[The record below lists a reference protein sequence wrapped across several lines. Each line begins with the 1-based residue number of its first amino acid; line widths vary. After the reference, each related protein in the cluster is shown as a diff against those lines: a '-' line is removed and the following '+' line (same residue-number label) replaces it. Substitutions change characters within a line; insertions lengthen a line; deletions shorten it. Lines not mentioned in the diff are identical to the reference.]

1 MGDTMSEQQ
10 QNQGESQDK
19 KVEQAEENKSPQPK
33 ESKLQKAAEKDDK
46 DDKADKPTDDD
57 IEAKIREAVARERKK
72 AIEET
77 KAALKAEAEEKE
89 RLAKMAAEDRLKA
102 EKEKAE
108 KESAAAKA
116 EATAASRKLELYRML
131 TTSGAQPAAD
141 TALPMIEQAFS
152 AALEAGASDAAA
164 AMKEVRKSM
173 PFLFKQAADDK
184 APDKKPMP
192 DPQASTTTIQSQ
204 SSSTAV
210 KKPAAPDPKT
220 AKLDD
225 YYKYFEQT
233 KAAS

>member
-1 MGDTMSEQQ
+1 MSEQQ
-10 QNQGESQDK
+10 QSESQDK
-19 KVEQAEENKSPQPK
+19 KVEPTDETKSQQPK
-33 ESKLQKAAEKDDK
+33 ESKLQKQAADK

-173 PFLFKQAADDK
+173 PFLFKQAAEDK

-204 SSSTAV
+204 TSSTAA
-210 KKPAAPDPKT
+210 KRPTAPDPKT

-225 YYKYFEQT
+225 YFKYFEQT

>member
-19 KVEQAEENKSPQPK
+19 KVEPAEETKSQQPK
-33 ESKLQKAAEKDDK
+33 ESKLPKQAADK

-116 EATAASRKLELYRML
+116 EATAAARKLELYRML

-141 TALPMIEQAFS
+141 TALPMIEQAF
-152 AALEAGASDAAA
+152 AAAIDGGADAAA

-173 PFLFKQAADDK
+173 PFLFKQAAEDK

-204 SSSTAV
+204 TSSTAA
-210 KKPAAPDPKT
+210 KRPTAPDPKT

-225 YYKYFEQT
+225 YFKYFEQT